1 MKNSDGKQSTDSRT
15 PFQRF
20 EELTKRLLAV
30 PKQEADAKAKELKKR
45 HKSTKSR

>member
-1 MKNSDGKQSTDSRT
+1 MRDSEDRRSESPT

-30 PKQEADAKAKELKKR
+30 PKKEADAKAKELKGRRRNNKPC
-45 HKSTKSR
+45 

>member
-1 MKNSDGKQSTDSRT
+1 MQDSKTKESKTDT

-30 PKQEADAKAKELKKR
+30 PKEEADAKAKELKRRRKSSKR
-45 HKSTKSR
+45 R